1 MARGGIW
8 TEYHMNT
15 SLVASA
21 AQSEGDATP
30 ASRGCTVGV
39 VSFLNARPLIEG
51 LAQRPGWT
59 LRPAVPSALAAML
72 DEGMI
77 DVGLLPVV
85 DFHRRRDRLRLISDA
100 CIASDG
106 ETLTVRVFS
115 RCPAEQI
122 ERLHVDPDSHT
133 SVILARLIWHEMY
146 GRRPA
151 LCAWRSA
158 GTVADVGPREAV
170 LLIGDK
176 VVTRRPR
183 GFGFEVD
190 LGAAWKHLTGLPM
203 VFAAW
208 ACRSDCFDAPR
219 HAAIALALS
228 RARDE
233 GLSRAS
239 EIAEREAAE
248 HGWPVDLA
256 RHYLTESLQYRLTP
270 HAMAGM
276 ERFLNSAADAGL
288 LRDGDSAID
297 A

>member
-1 MARGGIW
+1 
-8 TEYHMNT
+8 MNAT
-15 SLVASA
+15 SATSGSQL
-21 AQSEGDATP
+21 ERDATAA
-30 ASRGCTVGV
+30 ASGCTAGV

-51 LAQRPGWT
+51 LSQRPGWA
-59 LRPAVPSALAAML
+59 LRPAVPSALAALL
-72 DEGMI
+72 DEGVI

-85 DFHRRRDRLRLISDA
+85 DYHRRRDRLRLISDA

-106 ETLTVRVFS
+106 ESLTVRVFS

-122 ERLHVDPDSHT
+122 ERLHVDADSHT
-133 SVILARLIWHEMY
+133 SVILARLIWLEMY

-151 LCAWRSA
+151 LSAWRAA
-158 GTVADVGPREAV
+158 GTASDIGPREAV

-208 ACRSDCFDAPR
+208 ACRMDAFTNDR
-219 HAAIALALS
+219 CADIASALNAARDAGVS
-228 RARDE
+228 RAGD
-233 GLSRAS
+233 
-239 EIAEREAAE
+239 IAEREADE

-270 HAMAGM
+270 PAMAGM
-276 ERFLNSAADAGL
+276 ERFLNRASAAGL
-288 LRDGDSAID
+288 LDDVAI
-297 A
+297 ACHQ